1 MCQTPWIQKFGNAF
15 IQSLG
20 GAFAENLHVCAM
32 CSIEHAFSTLRLEF
46 GKKCLGCILTE
57 MFSLVCWSL

>member
-20 GAFAENLHVCAM
+20 GAFAEKLHVCVM

-46 GKKCLGCILTE
+46 GKKCLSCILTE
-57 MFSLVCWSL
+57 MFPLVCWCL